1 MRQKSRL
8 EMEFNMSDELIKCDT
23 IGRVR
28 RLTLNRPEKLNA
40 VNEALE
46 DALEDALHEAENSPE
61 ISVVIIR
68 GSGRAFS
75 AGHDLTGGGSAPD
88 FAKESQSPQADL
100 QKVRSGAGRFADNLN
115 LSIPV
120 IAQVHG
126 YCMGVGT
133 CLALNCD
140 LVVAASDAKIGFP
153 PVRWGGSP
161 PTHMWTYLV
170 GPQWAKYML
179 LSGDT
184 IDGDTA
190 ATIGLVLKAVPAKD
204 LDDTVLELAQN
215 LTKVPRDLLATNKG
229 ICNKALDL
237 MGRNTLQQLAHEADV
252 MGHFSPDAREFL
264 SIAREDGMKAA
275 LKWQERKFS

>member
-1 MRQKSRL
+1 MPG
-8 EMEFNMSDELIKCDT
+8 EMLQYET

-28 RLTLNRPEKLNA
+28 RITLNRPEKLNA
-40 VNEALE
+40 INEALE
-46 DALEDALHEAENSPE
+46 GELEDALREADRSRD

-68 GSGRAFS
+68 GAGRAFS
-75 AGHDLTGGGSAPD
+75 SGHDLTGGGAAPD
-88 FAKESQSPQADL
+88 FAEDQQSPQADI
-100 QKVRSGAGRFADNLN
+100 QKVKSGAGRFAEILH

-140 LVVAASDAKIGFP
+140 IVVAADDARIGFP

-179 LSGDT
+179 LSGDA
-184 IDGDTA
+184 IDGLMA
-190 ATIGLVLKAVPAKD
+190 EKIGLVLRSVPSEK
-204 LDDTVLELAQN
+204 LDQHVLELATN
-215 LTKVPRDLLATNKG
+215 LAASPRDLLSTNKS

-237 MGRNTLQQLAHEADV
+237 MGRTTLQQLAHEADV
-252 MGHFSPDAREFL
+252 LGHFAPDARTFL
-264 SIAREDGMKAA
+264 ALARTEGMKAA
-275 LKWQERKFS
+275 LLWQERVFGQR

>member
-1 MRQKSRL
+1 
-8 EMEFNMSDELIKCDT
+8 MSFETD
-23 IGRVR
+23 
-28 RLTLNRPEKLNA
+28 
-40 VNEALE
+40 
-46 DALEDALHEAENSPE
+46 
-61 ISVVIIR
+61 
-68 GSGRAFS
+68 
-75 AGHDLTGGGSAPD
+75 
-88 FAKESQSPQADL
+88 SQSPQEDL
-100 QKVRSGAGRFADNLN
+100 NKVRFGAGRFADIPH

-140 LVVAASDAKIGFP
+140 LVVVASDARIGFP

-184 IDGDTA
+184 IDGTTA
-190 ATIGLVLKAVPAKD
+190 ERIGLALRAVPPES
-204 LDDTVLELAQN
+204 LDDDVLELAQH
-215 LTKVPRDLLATNKG
+215 LAKVPRDLLSTNKG

-237 MGRNTLQQLAHEADV
+237 MGRSTVQRLAHEADV
-252 MGHFSPDAREFL
+252 MGHFSLDAREFL
-264 SIAREDGMKAA
+264 SIARNDGMKAA
-275 LKWQERKFS
+275 LKWQDLKFGAG